1 MSKSNCVDA
10 VRKRELERLRKLCAL
25 PALFLVALFFLP
37 ADSSSLLPTVLWLAA
52 LGLQVACGASV
63 WRVAS
68 RLQRSG
74 WLWATL
80 VVGLGPLGPL
90 IAFARLDALADEKS
104 APVRTW

>member
-1 MSKSNCVDA
+1 MSISTPVDEA
-10 VRKRELERLRKLCAL
+10 CKRELERLRKLCAL
-25 PALFLVALFFLP
+25 PALFVVVLFFLP
-37 ADSSSLLPTVLWLAA
+37 ADSSPWLPTVLWLAA
-52 LGLQVACGASV
+52 LGLQVACGVFV

-90 IAFARLDALADEKS
+90 IAFARLDALADEMS